1 MKLVTFEVATPIG
14 RLQRLGAMVGDRIL
28 DLNAA
33 YQVVAGGTPEAARRL
48 ADAYFPHDM
57 AAFLETGERG
67 MEAARELVERAT
79 VGTLPAAA
87 DGMTVCY
94 APSAVRLLSPL
105 TRANMLRDFLAFE
118 AHTKRG
124 YERRGQE
131 MPALWYEL
139 PVYYKGNSRSLIGPE
154 VDVEWP
160 RFTEKFDYELEIAAV
175 IGKPGRNIPVERA
188 HEYIAGYCILNDFSA
203 RDVQMQEVQL
213 RLGPAKGKDFATGL
227 GPWLVTPDEVGDARN
242 LRMVARVNGET
253 WSDGNSG
260 TSHWTF
266 EQMIAYVSREE
277 TLYPGDVFGSGTVGG
292 GCGYELDRWV
302 QPGDVIELTID
313 KLGTLRNR
321 VVRPSHAQPMEDYRV
336 SAVQR

>member
-1 MKLVTFEVATPIG
+1 MKLVTFEVVTPLGRINRIG
-14 RLQRLGAMVGDRIL
+14 AAVGDRIL

-33 YQVVAGGTPEAARRL
+33 YVAALPELSREAAGRF
-48 ADAYFPHDM
+48 ADVYFPSDM
-57 AAFLETGERG
+57 ARFLESGALG
-67 MEAARELVERAT
+67 MEAARALVSRFEA
-79 VGTLPAAA
+79 GTLAPRA
-87 DGMTVCY
+87 DAGALFYPV
-94 APSAVRLLSPL
+94 SEVRLLSPL

-131 MPALWYEL
+131 MPQLWYEL
-139 PVYYKGNSRSLIGPE
+139 PVYYKGNNRSLVGPE
-154 VDVEWP
+154 VDVQWP
-160 RFTEKFDYELEIAAV
+160 FYTEKFDYELEIACV
-175 IGKPGRNIPVERA
+175 IGKEGRNIPVEKA

-203 RDVQMQEVQL
+203 RDAQMQEVQL

-227 GPWLVTPDEVGDARN
+227 GPYLVTPDEVGDPRN
-242 LRMVARVNGET
+242 LRMTARINDET

-266 EQMIAYVSREE
+266 EQMIAHVSREE
-277 TLYPGDVFGSGTVGG
+277 TIYPGDVFGSGTVGG

-302 QPGDVIELTID
+302 QPGDVIELEIE

-321 VVRPSHAQPMEDYRV
+321 VVRQS
-336 SAVQR
+336 

>member
-1 MKLVTFEVATPIG
+1 MKLVTFEVATPLG
-14 RLQRLGAMVGDRIL
+14 RIMRLGAAIGDRIL

-33 YQVVAGGTPEAARRL
+33 YVTALPELSREAAGRFADVYFPPDMLRFLEGGTL
-48 ADAYFPHDM
+48 
-57 AAFLETGERG
+57 G
-67 MEAARELVERAT
+67 MEAARALLSRFVA
-79 VGTLPAAA
+79 GTLAERPDAGAISYPV
-87 DGMTVCY
+87 GE
-94 APSAVRLLSPL
+94 VRLLSPL

-139 PVYYKGNSRSLIGPE
+139 PVYYKGNNRSLVGPDAE
-154 VDVEWP
+154 VPWP
-160 RFTEKFDYELEIAAV
+160 SYTEKFDYELEIACV
-175 IGKPGRNIPVERA
+175 IGKQGRNIPLERA

-203 RDVQMQEVQL
+203 RDAQMQEVQL

-227 GPWLVTPDEVGDARN
+227 GPYLVTPDEVGDPRN
-242 LRMVARVNGET
+242 LRMTARVNGEI

-266 EQMIAYVSREE
+266 EQMIAHVSREE
-277 TLYPGDVFGSGTVGG
+277 TIYPGDVFGSGTVGS

-302 QPGDVIELTID
+302 QPGDVIELTIE

-321 VVRPSHAQPMEDYRV
+321 VVRQS
-336 SAVQR
+336 